1 MSIKLT
7 KNYNYI
13 LFFYV
18 LIMILDESNFKL
30 NGEVSLVISSA
41 KILILGV
48 AILYFIV
55 CNWENL
61 KRCLLYWKQEA
72 FFKQNLKVPYKIG
85 AVL

>member
-1 MSIKLT
+1 MENKDEHKINKKL
-7 KNYNYI
+7 YYI

-48 AILYFIV
+48 ANFIFYSVQLGKLEKMSVILETEFFKT
-55 CNWENL
+55 NL
-61 KRCLLYWKQEA
+61 KGTL
-72 FFKQNLKVPYKIG
+72 
-85 AVL
+85 